1 MASFVFTY
9 RAPKQYAPGAPQ
21 AVAEWKAFFDAMGE
35 HLVNMGNPVF
45 ERDTVGVTSDTVLG
59 GYSLVDADD
68 LDAAVAIAKSC
79 PLVSRG
85 GGVEVGELA
94 NVDVS
99 LSA

>member
-45 ERDTVGVTSDTVLG
+45 ERS
-59 GYSLVDADD
+59 
-68 LDAAVAIAKSC
+68 
-79 PLVSRG
+79 VSRATPSSAATRSSMPTTSTPRSQSRRAAPSCH
-85 GGVEVGELA
+85 EVAESRW
-94 NVDVS
+94 VS
-99 LSA
+99 WRTST